1 MGFWPPSIFLTF
13 EATCKFLSYEPFR
26 LGRVIDGLVGL
37 RFLLVAVK
45 DGMP

>member
-13 EATCKFLSYEPFR
+13 EAEAAGNSLLFGEFE

-37 RFLLVAVK
+37 RFALLAV
-45 DGMP
+45 